1 MAVAVSASGIHVP
14 PLSRM
19 GLPLCGAWRAGL
31 AAVIVAPALGSSV
44 SSASDGLLAKC
55 GDRCTGSSVRTQAML
70 QSRAK
75 VNISRIVLEEAMK
88 RLSMRFIG
96 STFSDRGEEEDHS
109 VRTMPTATTS
119 RYWDCRAPSCD
130 PGAKMYPL
138 ASVPYQMFD
147 WRTLVHAVVSEH
159 IVKGN
164 PCGQCFELAKD
175 GAIVVAKVDGTCTCK
190 EDPACCSPHF
200 KLAVPGM
207 GAGPNA
213 SDACASPETTIRYVG
228 EDKKRQACSE
238 WPSKDGSDCCT
249 KVSTDWLLG
258 SACTTFV
265 SLNWDRPEV
274 NFYEIPCPM

>member
-75 VNISRIVLEEAMK
+75 VNISRIVLEE
-88 RLSMRFIG
+88 
-96 STFSDRGEEEDHS
+96 DDHS
-109 VRTMPTATTS
+109 ERTTSDVEHDGLASLHQQRATMSTATTS

-130 PGAKMYPL
+130 PSATMYPL
-138 ASVPYQMFD
+138 VNVPYQMFD
-147 WRTLVHAVVSEH
+147 WRTLVHAVVSED

-164 PCGQCFELAKD
+164 LCGRCFELAKD
-175 GAIVVAKVDGTCTCK
+175 GVIVVAKVDGTCTCK
-190 EDPACCSPHF
+190 EDSACCSPHF

-207 GAGPNA
+207 GSGPNA
-213 SDACASPETTIRYVG
+213 SDACAPPETTITYVG
-228 EDKKRQACSE
+228 EDQKRQACSE
-238 WPSKDGSDCCT
+238 WPSKDGNDCC
-249 KVSTDWLLG
+249 KHVSTDWLMV